1 MKEMQSI
8 IHRHVNQ
15 LEDTLRYSA
24 EVRMLVGYGKLAALK
39 LLRSNSSN
47 TSALVARIMLL
58 CSAIR
63 NVGPSRLGVGVHEKV
78 NALVR
83 ELDPSRV
90 DWSSLVPKVEDARM
104 PKAIVLKP
112 RVSETERGVIFSAFE
127 TNTAKLFRHL
137 DTAALRDFSSRYDLI
152 VAPTA
157 SPYTL
162 VGYLVPCAWNR
173 PVYSLI
179 SHPEEFDDIPKMSPN
194 YRTIRL
200 FASSWVNPRSFTP
213 LPFNERD
220 IDIVMVASFGKV
232 KRHHVL
238 FDALR
243 RMPRA
248 LRVTLVGQDQDGR
261 TAADILKL
269 ARAYGVDEQLDIVS
283 NADYPEVAHYLVR
296 AKVSLLFSVNE
307 GSSVIVTES
316 LFANT
321 PMGLLRRAHIG
332 SRVFINDRTGVLLD
346 ESQLDTQLMSFLE
359 RASPMSPR
367 TWAEENQIDCVGST
381 VHLNQVLR
389 DHASRDGT
397 SWTTDIIP
405 CCWAPNVQPLR
416 PEDAIRIKTE
426 QRQILDRYG
435 VTVGIL

>member
-1 MKEMQSI
+1 MNDMQSI
-8 IHRHVNQ
+8 IHRQVNK

-24 EVRMLVGYGKLAALK
+24 EVRMLAGYGKLAALR
-39 LLRSNSSN
+39 LLRSNSTS
-47 TSALVARIMLL
+47 TSALVARTLSL

-63 NVGPSRLGVGVHEKV
+63 NVGPSRLGAGVHEQV

-90 DWSSLVPKVEDARM
+90 DWSSLVPKVEDTRM

-112 RVSETERGVIFSAFE
+112 YVSQTERGVIFSAFE
-127 TNTAKLFRHL
+127 TNTARLFRHL
-137 DTAALRDFSSRYDLI
+137 DATALRDLSNRYDLI

-162 VGYLVPCAWNR
+162 LGYLVPYAWNR

-179 SHPEEFDDIPKMSPN
+179 SHPEEFEDIPKMSPN

-200 FASSWVNPRSFTP
+200 FASSWVNPRNFTP
-213 LPFNERD
+213 LPLNERD
-220 IDIVMVASFGKV
+220 IDIIMVASFGKV

-238 FDALR
+238 FAALR
-243 RMPRA
+243 RMPRT

-269 ARAYGVDEQLDIVS
+269 ARAYGVEEQLTIVS
-283 NADYPEVAHYLVR
+283 NADYPEVAHHLVR

-346 ESQLDTQLMSFLE
+346 ESELDTQLLSFLE
-359 RASPMSPR
+359 RAPRMSPR
-367 TWAEENQIDCVGST
+367 AWAENGLIDCDGST
-381 VHLNQVLR
+381 AYLNQVLR
-389 DHASRDGT
+389 DYALRDGN
-397 SWTTDIIP
+397 SWTTDIIH
-405 CCWAPNVQPLR
+405 CCWAPNVQPLH
-416 PEDAIRIKTE
+416 PEDAIRIKSE
-426 QRQILDRYG
+426 QHEILDRYG